1 MERIEEG
8 RVVVEGQR
16 GPAAYFERESA
27 TRFRPTPH
35 VGGGWNPD
43 EQHIAPAIGLLAHL
57 IERDRDQRRGDDLA
71 ISRLSCDI
79 LGTLPLESIEIEI
92 DVLRPGR
99 TIELVEARLVH
110 DGRCAALARAW
121 LVGRHDTRGYAGTPL
136 ARIAAP
142 DDLPSRDPG
151 RLWPG
156 GFVRSVEARGAGG
169 EPGRATF
176 WIRTDV
182 ELVAGEAASPTARML
197 GFVDIANGATPRV
210 SAEQVFFP
218 NLDLTAHIF
227 REPRGD
233 WVGFDTYVSFGPD
246 GLGLTHS
253 VLHDTTGPLGAVEQT
268 LTVRPR

>member
-1 MERIEEG
+1 MAGAEPIPG
-8 RVVVEGQR
+8 
-16 GPAAYFERESA
+16 AYFERESVR
-27 TRFRPTPH
+27 RFRPTPH

-43 EQHIAPAIGLLAHL
+43 EQHIAPAIGLLAHM
-57 IERDRDQRRGDDLA
+57 IELDRDERREDDLV

-79 LGTLPLESIEIEI
+79 LGTIPLESVEIAV

-99 TIELVEARLVH
+99 TIELVEARLIH
-110 DGRCAALARAW
+110 DGRNAALARAW
-121 LVGRHDTRGYAGTPL
+121 LVRRHDTRDYAGTPL
-136 ARIAAP
+136 VRITPP
-142 DDLPSRDPG
+142 DDLPTRTPG
-151 RLWPG
+151 DLWPG
-156 GFVRSVEARGAGG
+156 GFVRSVEARSAGG

-182 ELVAGEAASPTARML
+182 ELVAGETASPTARML

-210 SAEQVFFP
+210 SAEEVFFP

-246 GLGLTHS
+246 GRGLTHT
-253 VLHDTTGPLGAVEQT
+253 VLHDVTGPLGAVEQT